1 MGLVKFAIQPL
12 YLWKVLRLSWYVAAN
27 SLWEVALIQFNPHP
41 NWFRNLN
48 KQKTEAA
55 STVLSATTS
64 ASSDGFYCWPCA
76 HSFQAFVWADSTPWP
91 CRNANQKQ
99 SIYLAFIW
107 ASLISSE
114 KGAVSAK
121 AQVRRGAAPRQ
132 GRGKEGREEGT
143 RGQESEMG
151 TLSLL
156 PWEAVQHEFFCLF
169 CLFVFLRWLS
179 NNFNQQHLVSSE
191 WVAVSKEKW
200 FLKIGFLLKI
210 VFHQIAA

>member
-76 HSFQAFVWADSTPWP
+76 HSFQAFVWADLTPWP
-91 CRNANQKQ
+91 LQKCKPETKHLPCFHLSEFNQ
-99 SIYLAFIW
+99 L
-107 ASLISSE
+107 
-114 KGAVSAK
+114 
-121 AQVRRGAAPRQ
+121 R
-132 GRGKEGREEGT
+132 EGRSECQGSSKERSSSQAGERKGRKRGGHEGP
-143 RGQESEMG
+143 GEWDGDLVPSALG
-151 TLSLL
+151 SGSA
-156 PWEAVQHEFFCLF
+156 WVF
-169 CLFVFLRWLS
+169 LFVLFVCFPS
-179 NNFNQQHLVSSE
+179 
-191 WVAVSKEKW
+191 VAFKQ
-200 FLKIGFLLKI
+200 F
-210 VFHQIAA
+210 